1 MAGGPRTGT
10 GMDAFVGARI
20 ALRRSALGL
29 SQTALA
35 AKLGISFQQVQKYE
49 RGTNRISASR
59 LHAVAELLGMPIT
72 AFFPQAEDA
81 NSQGAI
87 DPEWPAGL
95 RFMSATTEGQAVAAS
110 FPLISDRAL
119 RQAVAAI
126 VLALAAPAS

>member
-1 MAGGPRTGT
+1 
-10 GMDAFVGARI
+10 MDAFVGARI